1 MEPTKNKVKYTSTT
15 IALKAIPR
23 SWVCLQFLLLLI
35 ILFATINTSLAG
47 EKKIVAI
54 TAIVEHPSLVQAKN
68 GIIDELQENGYEI
81 GKNLE
86 IIDKNAQ
93 GAIANAILIA
103 KKLISD
109 SSRDRVFDKD
119 LLNKLYQNS
128 FSFERNAV
136 DANSYKGLARAIS
149 QLLGIYK

>member
-1 MEPTKNKVKYTSTT
+1 MECLILNIPCYTFGHGTFDAFEKYPYRIT
-15 IALKAIPR
+15 I
-23 SWVCLQFLLLLI
+23 
-35 ILFATINTSLAG
+35 
-47 EKKIVAI
+47 EKI
-54 TAIVEHPSLVQAKN
+54 
-68 GIIDELQENGYEI
+68 Y
-81 GKNLE
+81 
-86 IIDKNAQ
+86 
-93 GAIANAILIA
+93 LIA